1 MEGGPVAGLAAAKVA
16 KEGTQ
21 VVGLGASK
29 QKSVVQK
36 KRGALVS
43 KLMKEQGMS
52 LGEASK
58 HIKANK
64 LL

>member
-1 MEGGPVAGLAAAKVA
+1 MAGLAAATVA

-29 QKSVVQK
+29 QK

-43 KLMKEQGMS
+43 KLMKEKGLS